1 MFKKKTKIN
10 FEKYKTDVPIIKF
23 SLTDS
28 SVYFAIVDTGSESTV
43 MDEKFVKD
51 NAELFQIA
59 SRHTMS
65 LIGVS
70 GGSVHTVEHV
80 SATFVFENRR
90 CMISGITSDL
100 SELNKSAC
108 AFCDC
113 ELNISVII
121 GCDTLTQLG
130 SIIDFN
136 DKEIKVKL

>member
-23 SLTDS
+23 SLTDD

-51 NAELFQIA
+51 NSELFQIA

-70 GGSVHTVEHV
+70 GDSVHTVEHV
-80 SATFVFENRR
+80 SSTFILENRR
-90 CMISGITSDL
+90 CLISGITSDL
-100 SELNKSAC
+100 SELNKNAC
-108 AFCDC
+108 AFCDSAIQ
-113 ELNISVII
+113 ISVII
-121 GCDTLTQLG
+121 GCDTLKQFS

-136 DKEIKVKL
+136 ENAIKVKL